1 MIKNLKIARERWR
14 SISPLSSMAAFIS
27 PLVLNYHDFLA
38 LFSPSSL
45 LGAFS
50 CILLMYLGAPYGFN
64 DIWIPLKKKVWIMT
78 KPFFQCSN
86 KCLIHI
92 LKS

>member
-1 MIKNLKIARERWR
+1 
-14 SISPLSSMAAFIS
+14 MAAFIS

-64 DIWIPLKKKVWIMT
+64 DIWIPLKKKSLDYD
-78 KPFFQCSN
+78 KAFFPMF
-86 KCLIHI
+86 
-92 LKS
+92 